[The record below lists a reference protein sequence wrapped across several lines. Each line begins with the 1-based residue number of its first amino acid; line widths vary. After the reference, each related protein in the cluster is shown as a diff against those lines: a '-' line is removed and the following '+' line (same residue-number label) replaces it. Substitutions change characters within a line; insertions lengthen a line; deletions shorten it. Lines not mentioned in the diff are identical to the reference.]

1 MEIEEVNGDRDRRRR
16 GGNHQIWLFTSSLIS
31 FVLILCY
38 LFPFFVL
45 VDLDGE
51 FISISFGVGV
61 KIKAHHLI
69 TNYKGVFGWTVA
81 VGKSCC
87 GL

>member
-1 MEIEEVNGDRDRRRR
+1 MEIELVGEEEVTIRFGF
-16 GGNHQIWLFTSSLIS
+16 FTSSLIS

-51 FISISFGVGV
+51 FISISFGVGI
-61 KIKAHHLI
+61 KIKVHHL
-69 TNYKGVFGWTVA
+69 TNYKYGYAIMKV
-81 VGKSCC
+81 
-87 GL
+87 